1 MVSSELFVHNLV
13 IIRGGVLSILL
24 KMLQADKSYNI
35 KGQGWEDERSM
46 AELFSFG
53 KYK

>member
-35 KGQGWEDERSM
+35 KGQG
-46 AELFSFG
+46 
-53 KYK
+53 